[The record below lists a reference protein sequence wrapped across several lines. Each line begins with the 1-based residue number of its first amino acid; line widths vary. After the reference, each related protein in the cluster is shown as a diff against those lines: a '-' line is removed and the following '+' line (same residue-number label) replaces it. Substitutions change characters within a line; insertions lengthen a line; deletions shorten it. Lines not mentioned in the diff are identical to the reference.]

1 MKPTPDAR
9 DIESMLK
16 RWAEVDAEAGRIAAE
31 RRREVLGA
39 RASDELPEYEFGKK
53 PNDWVHLDW
62 MRPLRF
68 MYRNL
73 PFGLRM
79 ALKKRLVR

>member
-1 MKPTPDAR
+1 MNAPRPAP
-9 DIESMLK
+9 DIEATLEQW
-16 RWAEVDAEAGRIAAE
+16 RRIDAAVGEQAAE
-31 RRREVLGA
+31 RRRAALGA
-39 RASDELPEYEFGKK
+39 RSVADIPEYAFGEK

-73 PFGLRM
+73 PFGVRM
-79 ALKKRLVR
+79 ALKKRMVR

>member
-1 MKPTPDAR
+1 MKPVRDAH
-9 DIESMLK
+9 EVEATLQ
-16 RWAEVDAEAGRIAAE
+16 RWASIDNDAGRRAAE

-39 RASDELPEYEFGKK
+39 RPSDDLPEYEFGKK

-62 MRPLRF
+62 LRPLRF
-68 MYRNL
+68 LYRNL

-79 ALKKRLVR
+79 ALEKRMVR

>member
-1 MKPTPDAR
+1 MKQTRDAR
-9 DIESMLK
+9 EIDATLR
-16 RWAEVDAEAGRIAAE
+16 RWAEVDADAGRRAAD

-68 MYRNL
+68 LYRNL

>member
-16 RWAEVDAEAGRIAAE
+16 RWAEVDAEAGRMAAE

>member
-31 RRREVLGA
+31 RRRQVLGA

>member
-9 DIESMLK
+9 EIESMLK
-16 RWAEVDAEAGRIAAE
+16 RWAEVDAEAGRMAAE

>member
-9 DIESMLK
+9 EIESMLK

-31 RRREVLGA
+31 RRRQVLGA

>member
-16 RWAEVDAEAGRIAAE
+16 RWAEVDAEAGRMAAE
-31 RRREVLGA
+31 RRRAVLGA

-53 PNDWVHLDW
+53 PNDWDWHLVT
-62 MRPLRF
+62 
-68 MYRNL
+68 
-73 PFGLRM
+73 
-79 ALKKRLVR
+79 LVYSLTLLLARAGTFAP

>member
-9 DIESMLK
+9 DIESMLE

-31 RRREVLGA
+31 RRRQVLGA

>member
-1 MKPTPDAR
+1 MNSPHDP
-9 DIESMLK
+9 
-16 RWAEVDAEAGRIAAE
+16 
-31 RRREVLGA
+31 REVQALLERWEVVDHEHGA
-39 RASDELPEYEFGKK
+39 RAAARRTAALASQGDSIVRDYEFHAK

-68 MYRNL
+68 FYRNL

-79 ALKKRLVR
+79 ALKKRLAR

>member
-1 MKPTPDAR
+1 VKQTRDAR
-9 DIESMLK
+9 EIDATLQ
-16 RWAEVDAEAGRIAAE
+16 RWAQIDADAGRRAAE

-39 RASDELPEYEFGKK
+39 RPSDELPEYEFSKK

-62 MRPLRF
+62 MRPIRF
-68 MYRNL
+68 LYRNL